1 MKRLA
6 AFPSLSFR
14 RHGAL
19 RRRFITHSF
28 CPGFLVLIAPV
39 LALAFASAPVLASQ
53 SEEPAAKSLRD
64 ARDAAL
70 AGEYEKAVDAYESAA
85 KDSSLAIAAAC
96 GRAEVD
102 LLVGDYRAGITHL
115 ESVRSAGERSADWNA
130 AIAAL
135 RAEVGEYDAAIQHNR
150 AALERARGHFRAR
163 LQLGQ
168 LLELTGDIAGAV
180 ETYKWFNERMTSGT
194 LPDRAEDMTDL
205 GRGFLRYSVLARNPD
220 VVRRTKHVLTEVYQ
234 EAYEFVDAAYWPAR
248 LAGAELLLE
257 KHNSKEAV
265 ADFQRVLEQNT
276 SVAAAHVGL
285 GWAALED
292 WNFEECEKR
301 AAEAMKACPPH
312 VGARVLLA
320 STRMIERRYDDAA
333 RLATEALETNPNSVE
348 ALSVLAAARLR
359 AGEEPAYREAVARV
373 EKINPRCALL
383 HHTLAKWLSA
393 GRQFTDAEAH
403 FKKAIDFSPTWS
415 EPRADLGQLYM
426 ETGEEALARRT
437 LEQAFGLD
445 SFNAHTHNLLQLLD
459 QIDHFARLETD
470 HFAVKFDESRDGPI
484 APYFGEALERVHRD
498 ICERFSTTP
507 DKQTI
512 IEIFPDHMGFS
523 VRITGR
529 PFIATVGAC
538 TGRVIAMQAPRGTPP
553 FGHYNWATVLRHEF
567 THTVT
572 LAATENRIPHWMTEG
587 LAVHEEPQPRT
598 WRTKQLLSD
607 AVRHDRL
614 FTLKTIDW
622 GFMRPRRADDRELA
636 YAQSEWMV
644 EYIIERW
651 GEPKI
656 HEMLKGFKDRQTQ
669 AEVFEK
675 VLGANEDEFSR
686 AFSTYASKEVNT
698 WGLPDVQ
705 VEDSEKLAKQ
715 LEAREDDAGLLA
727 RYAESLL
734 MDGDVKKAE
743 EIANRAL
750 KRDAK
755 QTRALEV
762 LGHILVGR
770 MEAERDEAKRAG
782 LVDDA
787 EPIIRRLL
795 EVDAKNADGIKYLGY
810 IEQARLNWPAA
821 IALLSRYKKMLPDD
835 PASFRRLAGIYLV
848 QGREDEALVELEELA
863 RRVEDEPA
871 VPRRIGEI
879 VLKRGKAPEAA
890 KWFRQ
895 AIEIDP
901 YDRPSHNGLGE
912 AYLKSSDFMN
922 ARRSFDTACRLKPD
936 EPDGWL
942 GLARVA
948 EATGDA
954 EQASKYKER
963 AKSLGGG

>member
-1 MKRLA
+1 MKRFA
-6 AFPSLSFR
+6 AFPILPFYR
-14 RHGAL
+14 RSAL
-19 RRRFITHSF
+19 RRWAVTGSIRHRFIIVI
-28 CPGFLVLIAPV
+28 G
-39 LALAFASAPVLASQ
+39 LALLPASATAN
-53 SEEPAAKSLRD
+53 EESGPSAAGLRE

-70 AGEYEKAVDAYESAA
+70 AGDYAKAIERYEAAA
-85 KDSSLAIAAAC
+85 KVPALAIAAVC

-102 LLVGDYRAGITHL
+102 WLVGDYRAGIARL
-115 ESVRSAGERSADWNA
+115 GAIRSAGERSADWHA
-130 AIAAL
+130 AMAAL
-135 RAEVGEYDAAIQHNR
+135 RAEVGEYDAAIRHNR
-150 AALERARGHFRAR
+150 TALERARDHYRAR

-168 LLELTGDIAGAV
+168 LLELTGDVPGAI

-205 GRGFLRYSVLARNPD
+205 GRGFLRYSVLTRNPD

-248 LAGAELLLE
+248 QAGAELLLE

-265 ADFQRVLEQNT
+265 ADFQRVLEQNPN
-276 SVAAAHVGL
+276 VAAAQVGL
-285 GWAALED
+285 GWAALEE

-301 AAEAMKACPPH
+301 AAEAMKVCPSH

-320 STRMIERRYDDAA
+320 STRMTERRYDEAA
-333 RLATEALETNPNSVE
+333 QIAAEALETNPNSVE
-348 ALSVLAAARLR
+348 VLSVLAAARMR
-359 AGEEPAYREAVARV
+359 MGEESAYREAVARV
-373 EKINPRCALL
+373 EKINPRCAVL
-383 HHTLAKWLSA
+383 HHTLGKWLSA
-393 GRQFTDAEAH
+393 GRQFADAAAH
-403 FKKAIDFSPTWS
+403 FKKAIDFAPTWS

-426 ETGEEALARRT
+426 ETGEEHLARRT

-470 HFAVKFDESRDGPI
+470 HFVIKYDDSRDGPI

-498 ICERFSTTP
+498 ICERFKTTP
-507 DKQTI
+507 EKQTI

-553 FGHYNWATVLRHEF
+553 FGHFNWATVLRHEF

-598 WRTKQLLSD
+598 WRTKQLLSE
-607 AVRHDRL
+607 AVRRDRL

-656 HEMLKGFKDRQTQ
+656 HEMLTGFKDRQTQ
-669 AEVFEK
+669 SAVFEK
-675 VLGANEDEFSR
+675 VLGVSEDEFAR
-686 AFSTYASKEVNT
+686 AFSTYASKEVHT
-698 WGLPDVQ
+698 WGLPEVQ
-705 VEDSEKLAKQ
+705 VEDSKTLAKQ
-715 LEAREDDAGLLA
+715 VETRGDDAGLLA
-727 RYAESLL
+727 RYAQALL
-734 MDGDVKKAE
+734 MDGDAEQAE
-743 EIANRAL
+743 EIARRAL

-755 QTRALEV
+755 QARALEV
-762 LGHILVGR
+762 LGHILIGR
-770 MEAERDEAKRAG
+770 MEQERDETKRAAF
-782 LVDDA
+782 VEEA
-787 EPIIRRLL
+787 EPIIRRLV
-795 EVDAKNADGIKYLGY
+795 EVDSRNADGIKYLGY
-810 IEQARLNWPAA
+810 LEQAQRNWPAA
-821 IALLSRYKKMLPDD
+821 ITALSRYKKMLPDD
-835 PASFRRLAGIYLV
+835 PASYRRLAGIYLV
-848 QGREDEALVELEELA
+848 QGRENEALVELEDLA
-863 RRVEDEPA
+863 QRVEDEPV

-879 VLKRGKAPEAA
+879 LLKQGKATAA
-890 KWFRQ
+890 ANWFRR

-901 YDRPSHNGLGE
+901 YDRQSHGGLGE
-912 AYLKSSDFMN
+912 AYLRLSDFMN

-936 EPDGWL
+936 EPDGWA

-963 AKSLGGG
+963 ARSLGGG

>member
-1 MKRLA
+1 M
-6 AFPSLSFR
+6 
-14 RHGAL
+14 
-19 RRRFITHSF
+19 
-28 CPGFLVLIAPV
+28 
-39 LALAFASAPVLASQ
+39 
-53 SEEPAAKSLRD
+53 
-64 ARDAAL
+64 
-70 AGEYEKAVDAYESAA
+70 
-85 KDSSLAIAAAC
+85 
-96 GRAEVD
+96 
-102 LLVGDYRAGITHL
+102 
-115 ESVRSAGERSADWNA
+115 
-130 AIAAL
+130 AAL
-135 RAEVGEYDAAIQHNR
+135 RAEVGEYDAAIRHNR
-150 AALERARGHFRAR
+150 AALEHARGHYRAR
-163 LQLGQ
+163 LQLGE
-168 LLELTGDIAGAV
+168 LLELTGDPAGAI
-180 ETYKWFNERMTSGT
+180 EAYKWFNERMTSGD

-205 GRGFLRYSVLARNPD
+205 GRGFLRYSVLTRNPD

-265 ADFQRVLEQNT
+265 ADFQRVLEQNPH
-276 SVAAAHVGL
+276 VGAGHVGL

-301 AAEAMKACPPH
+301 AAEAMKICPSH

-320 STRMIERRYDDAA
+320 STRMTERRYDEAA
-333 RLATEALETNPNSVE
+333 RIASEALETNPNSIE

-359 AGEEPAYREAVARV
+359 MGEDSAYRASIARV
-373 EKINPRCALL
+373 EKINPRCAML

-426 ETGEEALARRT
+426 ETGEEALARRM

-498 ICERFSTTP
+498 ICERFKTTP
-507 DKQTI
+507 EKQTI
-512 IEIFPDHMGFS
+512 IEVFPDHMGFS

-553 FGHYNWATVLRHEF
+553 FGHFNWATVLRHEF

-598 WRTKQLLSD
+598 WRTRQLLSE
-607 AVRHDRL
+607 AVRRDRL

-656 HEMLKGFKDRQTQ
+656 HEMLKGFKDRLTQ
-669 AEVFEK
+669 AAVFEK
-675 VLGANEDEFSR
+675 VLGASEDEFSR

-705 VEDSEKLAKQ
+705 VEEPEKLAKQ

-734 MDGDVKKAE
+734 LEGDVKKAE
-743 EIANRAL
+743 EIARRAL
-750 KRDAK
+750 EREAK
-755 QTRALEV
+755 QAKALEV

-770 MEAERDEAKRAG
+770 MEAERDEAKREA

-787 EPIIRRLL
+787 EPVIRRLL
-795 EVDAKNADGIKYLGY
+795 EVDAKCADGIKYLGY
-810 IEQARLNWPAA
+810 IEQARLNWAAA
-821 IALLSRYKKMLPDD
+821 IAALSRYKKMLPDD
-835 PASFRRLAGIYLV
+835 PASYRRLAGIYLV
-848 QGREDEALVELEELA
+848 QGREDDALIELEELA

-879 VLKRGKAPEAA
+879 LLKSSRTAQAA
-890 KWFRQ
+890 TWFRQ

-912 AYLKSSDFMN
+912 AYLKSGDFMN

-936 EPDGWL
+936 EPEGWL

-948 EATGDA
+948 EATGDV

-963 AKSLGGG
+963 ARSLGGG

>member
-1 MKRLA
+1 MTRLA
-6 AFPSLSFR
+6 AFPILSLCR
-14 RHGAL
+14 RGAPRRWAITGSIPLRLIAVLGLALVPASATANEERDPSAAAL
-19 RRRFITHSF
+19 R
-28 CPGFLVLIAPV
+28 
-39 LALAFASAPVLASQ
+39 
-53 SEEPAAKSLRD
+53 E

-70 AGEYEKAVDAYESAA
+70 AGEYAMAVERYEAAGKAPAY
-85 KDSSLAIAAAC
+85 AIAAAC

-102 LLVGDYRAGITHL
+102 RLIGDYRRGIARL
-115 ESVRSAGERSADWNA
+115 DAIRSVGERSADWHA
-130 AIAAL
+130 ALAAL
-135 RAEVGEYDAAIQHNR
+135 RAEVGEYDAAIRHNR
-150 AALERARGHFRAR
+150 AALERARDHYRAR

-168 LLELTGDIAGAV
+168 LQELTGDTAGAI

-194 LPDRAEDMTDL
+194 LPERVEDMTDL
-205 GRGFLRYSVLARNPD
+205 GRGFLRYSVLTRNPD

-248 LAGAELLLE
+248 QAGAELLLE

-265 ADFQRVLEQNT
+265 ADFQRVLEQNAN
-276 SVAAAHVGL
+276 VAAAHVGL

-301 AAEAMKACPPH
+301 AAAALKVCPPH
-312 VGARVLLA
+312 VGARVLLS
-320 STRMIERRYDDAA
+320 STRMTERRYEEAA
-333 RLATEALETNPNSVE
+333 RIATEALETNPNSVE

-359 AGEEPAYREAVARV
+359 SGEAPAYREAVARV
-373 EKINPRCALL
+373 EKINPRCAVL

-393 GRQFTDAEAH
+393 GRQFADAETH
-403 FKKAIDFSPTWS
+403 FKQAMDHAPTWS

-426 ETGEEALARRT
+426 ETGEEHLARRT
-437 LEQAFGLD
+437 LEEAFGLD

-470 HFAVKFDESRDGPI
+470 HFIVKFDESRDGPI
-484 APYFGEALERVHRD
+484 APYFGEALERMHRD
-498 ICERFSTTP
+498 LCEKFKTAP
-507 DKQTI
+507 VKQTI

-553 FGHYNWATVLRHEF
+553 FGHFNWATVLRHEF

-598 WRTKQLLSD
+598 WRTKQLLSE
-607 AVRHDRL
+607 AVRRDRL

-651 GEPKI
+651 GESKI
-656 HEMLKGFKDRQTQ
+656 HEMLKGFKDRLTQ
-669 AEVFEK
+669 AAVFEQA
-675 VLGANEDEFSR
+675 LGVSEDEFAR
-686 AFSTYASKEVNT
+686 AFSTYASREVNA
-698 WGLPDVQ
+698 WGLPDVP
-705 VEDSEKLAKQ
+705 VEDSETLAKQ
-715 LEAREDDAGLLA
+715 VESRGDDAGLLA
-727 RYAESLL
+727 RYAQALL
-734 MDGDVKKAE
+734 VDGDVERAE
-743 EIANRAL
+743 EIARRAL
-750 KRDAK
+750 KRDAM
-755 QTRALEV
+755 QARALEV
-762 LGHILVGR
+762 LGQILIGR
-770 MEAERDEAKRAG
+770 MEQERDETKRAAF
-782 LVDDA
+782 VDEA
-787 EPIIRRLL
+787 EPIIRRLV

-810 IEQARLNWPAA
+810 LEQARLNWPAA
-821 IALLSRYKKMLPDD
+821 ITALSRYKKMLPDD
-835 PASFRRLAGIYLV
+835 PASYRRLAGIYLV

-879 VLKRGKAPEAA
+879 LLKRGKATEAA

-936 EPDGWL
+936 EPDGWA

-948 EATGDA
+948 EAIGDA
-954 EQASKYKER
+954 EQASKYKKR
-963 AKSLGGG
+963 AQSLGGG